1 MHTPRSSSRVQGM
14 ECVCLSACW
23 DPPWAWA
30 WRSPQVWAWR
40 PPWPDAPTSPL
51 GVGLETPLARPPNLL
66 SAPGDPLARPPNLP
80 SAPGHPLGQT
90 PQPPPWVWAWRP
102 PQPDPQPPPWVWAW
116 RPPGQTP
123 PVNRIL
129 DRRFWKY
136 YLAPTSLRVVIIWI
150 ASYHFERDYT
160 R

>member
-1 MHTPRSSSRVQGM
+1 MNVFRTRMHNPASVA
-14 ECVCLSACW
+14 VCKGGGGVSASAHAGI
-23 DPPWAWA
+23 PP
-30 WRSPQVWAWR
+30 
-40 PPWPDAPTSPL
+40 
-51 GVGLETPLARPPNLL
+51 G
-66 SAPGDPLARPPNLP
+66 PGDPPRCVPGDPP
-80 SAPGHPLGQT
+80 GQT

-102 PQPDPQPPPWVWAW
+102 PWPDPPTSPLCLETPLA
-116 RPPGQTP
+116 RPLNLPPGCGPGDPPARHPNLPSGCAPGDPRARHP